1 MSNIA
6 TLTSAGL
13 IAAGATFSQGDQ
25 ALIESLTTTEVNALI
40 SINQKLTPDF
50 LARNFGSASP
60 AASPSTHPL
69 GIVF

>member
-13 IAAGATFSQGDQ
+13 IAAGANFSQGDQ